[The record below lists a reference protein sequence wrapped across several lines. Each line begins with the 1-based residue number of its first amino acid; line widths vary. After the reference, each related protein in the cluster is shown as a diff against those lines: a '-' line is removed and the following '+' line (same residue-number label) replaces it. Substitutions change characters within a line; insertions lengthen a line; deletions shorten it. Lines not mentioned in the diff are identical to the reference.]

1 MPEQK
6 TFIMLKP
13 DVLKRGLMGA
23 IISRIEDQNY
33 FIERA
38 QVMELDKQMVAHHYA
53 HLLNED
59 FYPEL
64 ESYMLSGP
72 VFAMV
77 VTGDNVI
84 DGMRK
89 IIGATDPRDA
99 APHTIRAD
107 FARNVTENAIHGSY
121 TEENAAIEITRFF
134 NSYE

>member
-99 APHTIRAD
+99 APHTIRAN
-107 FARNVTENAIHGSY
+107 FARNVTENAIHGSD

>member
-38 QVMELDKQMVAHHYA
+38 QIMELDKQMVAHHYA

-59 FYPEL
+59 FYPKL
-64 ESYMLSGP
+64 ETYMLSGP

-84 DGMRK
+84 EGMRK
-89 IIGATDPRDA
+89 IIGATDPREA
-99 APHTIRAD
+99 APDTIRAD
-107 FARNVTENAIHGSY
+107 FARNVTENAIHGSD

-134 NSYE
+134 STYE

>member
-13 DVLKRGLMGA
+13 DVLKPGLMGA

-107 FARNVTENAIHGSY
+107 FARNVTENAIHGSD

>member
-38 QVMELDKQMVAHHYA
+38 QIMELDKQMVAHHYA

-84 DGMRK
+84 EGMRK
-89 IIGATDPRDA
+89 IIGATDPREA
-99 APHTIRAD
+99 APDTIRAD
-107 FARNVTENAIHGSY
+107 FARNVTENAIHGSD

>member
-23 IISRIEDQNY
+23 IISRIEDQDY

-107 FARNVTENAIHGSY
+107 FARNVTENAIHGSD
-121 TEENAAIEITRFF
+121 TEENAAIEITSFF

>member
-13 DVLKRGLMGA
+13 DVLKHGLMGA

-107 FARNVTENAIHGSY
+107 FARNVTENAIHGSD

>member
-23 IISRIEDQNY
+23 IISRIENQNY

-107 FARNVTENAIHGSY
+107 FARNVTENAIHGSD

>member
-1 MPEQK
+1 
-6 TFIMLKP
+6 MLKP

-23 IISRIEDQNY
+23 IISRIEDQDY

-107 FARNVTENAIHGSY
+107 FARNVTENAIHGSD

>member
-13 DVLKRGLMGA
+13 DVLKRGLMGT
-23 IISRIEDQNY
+23 IISRIEDQDY

-107 FARNVTENAIHGSY
+107 FARNVTENAIHGSD

>member
-64 ESYMLSGP
+64 ESYILSGP

-107 FARNVTENAIHGSY
+107 FARNVTENAIHGSD
-121 TEENAAIEITRFF
+121 TDENAAIEITRFF

>member
-77 VTGDNVI
+77 VIGDNVI

-107 FARNVTENAIHGSY
+107 FARNVTENAIHGSD

>member
-23 IISRIEDQNY
+23 IISRIEDQDY

-107 FARNVTENAIHGSY
+107 FARNVTENAIHGSD
-121 TEENAAIEITRFF
+121 TEENAAIEI
-134 NSYE
+134 

>member
-38 QVMELDKQMVAHHYA
+38 QVMELDKQMVAYHYA

-99 APHTIRAD
+99 EPHTIRAD
-107 FARNVTENAIHGSY
+107 FARNVTENAIHGSD

>member
-23 IISRIEDQNY
+23 IISRIEDQDY

-89 IIGATDPRDA
+89 IIGATNPRDA

-107 FARNVTENAIHGSY
+107 FARNVTENAIHGSD

>member
-38 QVMELDKQMVAHHYA
+38 QVMELDKQLVAHHYA

-107 FARNVTENAIHGSY
+107 FARNVTENAIHGSD

>member
-23 IISRIEDQNY
+23 IISRIEDQDY

-59 FYPEL
+59 FYPDL

-99 APHTIRAD
+99 APHTIRAN
-107 FARNVTENAIHGSY
+107 FARNVTENAIHGSD

>member
-107 FARNVTENAIHGSY
+107 FARNMTENAIHGSD

>member
-33 FIERA
+33 FIERD
-38 QVMELDKQMVAHHYA
+38 QIMELDKQMVAHHYA

-84 DGMRK
+84 EGMRK
-89 IIGATDPRDA
+89 IIGATDPREA
-99 APHTIRAD
+99 APDTIRAD
-107 FARNVTENAIHGSY
+107 FARNVTENAIHGSD

>member
-107 FARNVTENAIHGSY
+107 FARNVTENAIHGSD
-121 TEENAAIEITRFF
+121 TDENAAIEITRFF

>member
-107 FARNVTENAIHGSY
+107 FARNVTENAIHGSDI
-121 TEENAAIEITRFF
+121 EENAAIEITRFF

>member
-1 MPEQK
+1 
-6 TFIMLKP
+6 MLKP
-13 DVLKRGLMGA
+13 DILKRGLMGA

-89 IIGATDPRDA
+89 IIGATDPREA
-99 APHTIRAD
+99 APDTIRAD
-107 FARNVTENAIHGSY
+107 FARNVTENAIHGSD

>member
-107 FARNVTENAIHGSY
+107 FARNVTENAIHGSD

-134 NSYE
+134 NTYE

>member
-64 ESYMLSGP
+64 KSYMLSGP

-107 FARNVTENAIHGSY
+107 FARNVTENAIHGSD

>member
-77 VTGDNVI
+77 VIGDNVI

-107 FARNVTENAIHGSY
+107 FARNVTENAIHGSD
-121 TEENAAIEITRFF
+121 TEENAAIEITRVF

>member
-13 DVLKRGLMGA
+13 DVLERGLMGA

-107 FARNVTENAIHGSY
+107 FARNVTENAIHGSD

>member
-84 DGMRK
+84 VGMRK

-107 FARNVTENAIHGSY
+107 FARNVTENAIHGSD

>member
-107 FARNVTENAIHGSY
+107 FARNVTENAIHGSD
-121 TEENAAIEITRFF
+121 TEENAAFEITRFF